1 MGKMVKAIERG
12 YYGSQ
17 RRRVGDVFELKDGD
31 RMGLWMG
38 EADAPTPKKKDPMP
52 FTSKIAGTD
61 AGGNIY
67 KQTGGTRHWEEP
79 LGESKTE
86 KADPAPAKKKSNKK
100 TGKSRK

>member
-1 MGKMVKAIERG
+1 MGKMVKTMAPG

-38 EADAPTPKKKDPMP
+38 EVDTPTPKKKDPMP

-67 KQTGGTRHWEEP
+67 KQTGGTQHWEEP
-79 LGESKTE
+79 LGESKTD
-86 KADPAPAKKKSNKK
+86 KAITAPAKKKSNKK